1 MAHAQI
7 CPPYL
12 KLVRTWFVLGRG
24 TGCYTICMQKRKPV
38 SYLIDFDSTFIKSE
52 GLEELAV
59 VSLQNNLQKESII
72 EEIENLTTK
81 AMEGTMPFAQS
92 LSERVKLLQSN
103 KSHIAMLEKTLKKG
117 ISSSIIRNKKFFI
130 DNKDRIYIISGG
142 FKELIL
148 PVIKNFGIK
157 PQHVF
162 ANTFVYDAN
171 GNITGIDENNP
182 MSKNGGKVQVVKN
195 LKLLNDLYIIGDGY
209 TDYELKKLGLAKKF
223 IAFTENISRANVV
236 SKADEVAV
244 SFDEFLFVN
253 KLPRSLSYPKNRIS
267 VLLLTEI
274 PKTDLDLF
282 FKEGYQITD
291 YRNVKKPEEIINHLN
306 KSAIICVNQT
316 NEMLLKHI
324 SNKHFPLAIGY
335 YAVDTP
341 KSTKLSEKGVAI
353 FYKQHIARK
362 IIRYSNSGNTH
373 QCVTIPNLQLPQHK
387 DVHRLLHTHENVP
400 GILAQINNT
409 LAKHKINILGQYL
422 KTNKQ
427 IGYVIIDV
435 DKEYDRK
442 VLSALKKIPQTIRF
456 RVLY

>member
-1 MAHAQI
+1 
-7 CPPYL
+7 
-12 KLVRTWFVLGRG
+12 
-24 TGCYTICMQKRKPV
+24 MQKIKPV

-52 GLEELAV
+52 GLEALAA
-59 VSLQNNLQKESII
+59 VSLQNNVQRESII
-72 EEIENLTTK
+72 EEIKNLTSR

-92 LSERVKLLQSN
+92 LSKRVKLLQSN
-103 KSHIAMLEKTLKKG
+103 KSHIAMLEKSLKNE
-117 ISSSIIRNKKFFI
+117 ISSSITRNKKFFT
-130 DNKDRIYIISGG
+130 DNSDRIYIISGG

-162 ANTFVYDAN
+162 ANTFVYDED
-171 GNITGIDENNP
+171 GNIIGIDENNP
-182 MSKNGGKVQVVKN
+182 MSKNGGKVQVVTN
-195 LKLLNDLYIIGDGY
+195 LKLSNDLYIIGDGY

-223 IAFTENISRANVV
+223 IAFTENITRDSVV

-291 YRNVKKPEEIINHLN
+291 YRNVKNPEEIINHLN
-306 KSAIICVNQT
+306 KAAIICVDQS
-316 NEMLLKHI
+316 NEALLKQI
-324 SNKHFPLAIGY
+324 PDTHFPLAIGY
-335 YAVDTP
+335 YAVDKP
-341 KSTKLSEKGVAI
+341 QSTNLSERGVAV
-353 FYKQHIARK
+353 FYKQHIAKK
-362 IIRYSNSGNTH
+362 IISYSNSGNTH
-373 QCVTIPNLQLPQHK
+373 QCVTIPNLKLPQHK
-387 DVHRLLHTHENVP
+387 NVHRLLHTHKNVP

-422 KTNKQ
+422 KTNQQ

-435 DKEYDRK
+435 DREYDRK